1 MLEPELQKQLTSILF
16 ILPILLLIASLSLIF
31 LGKKWGPIIGLIT
44 GLLAAASFVA
54 CGILVNAIS
63 SSTIIITIGYVSALF
78 SADLVIVG
86 FFIESLFNGK
96 SGNTK

>member
-1 MLEPELQKQLTSILF
+1 MLEPELQKQLASILF

-44 GLLAAASFVA
+44 GLLAAASFIL

-63 SSTIIITIGYVSALF
+63 SSTIVITIGYVSALF
-78 SADLVIVG
+78 SASLVIVG
-86 FFIESLFNGK
+86 FFIESHFNREAGSNK
-96 SGNTK
+96 